1 MVGKPVLMTDGG
13 SGLGKGIASALAAS
27 GVVVHICGRRSN
39 LLEDA
44 AKAIAPRPFPTEDAW
59 RKLNPLPGMK
69 FSATSDDTVPLGLFG
84 AMAEFKKLIVL
95 LLSDG
100 CSYLTGQTVAID
112 GGRTRAQSAAFAD
125 RSGLIDWHW
134 QDVREMIQASSARD
148 KANRA

>member
-13 SGLGKGIASALAAS
+13 SGLDKEIATALAARA
-27 GVVVHICGRRSN
+27 VVHICGRRAN

-44 AKAIAPRPFPTEDAW
+44 AKAIAPGPFPTEGPW

-69 FSATSDDTVPLGLFG
+69 SSATSDDTVPLGLFG
-84 AMAEFKKLIVL
+84 AMAEFKNLIVL
-95 LLSDG
+95 LLSG
-100 CSYLTGQTVAID
+100 GRSYLTGQTVAID
-112 GGRTRAQSAAFAD
+112 GGRTRAQSGAFAG

>member
-1 MVGKPVLMTDGG
+1 MTGGG
-13 SGLGKGIASALAAS
+13 SGLGKGIATAIAAR
-27 GVVVHICGRRSN
+27 GAAMHICGRRAN

-44 AKAIAPRPFPTEDAW
+44 AKAIAPRLFPTEGAW

-69 FSATSDDTVPLGLFG
+69 FSATNDDTVPLGLFG
-84 AMAEFKKLIVL
+84 AMAEFKNLIVL

-100 CSYLTGQTVAID
+100 CSYLTGQTVAIG

-125 RSGLIDWHW
+125 RSDLTDWRW